1 MPNVKYMTL
10 FYLFVIKKYQ
20 ITVFKFH
27 SFVNCVHCEIILVF
41 LLLNRKCLLCVFQLL
56 LKACVKANK

>member
-20 ITVFKFH
+20 ITIFKFH
-27 SFVNCVHCEIILVF
+27 SFVNCVHFEIILVF
-41 LLLNRKCLLCVFQLL
+41 LLLNGKCLFMCISIITQGLCKGQ
-56 LKACVKANK
+56 